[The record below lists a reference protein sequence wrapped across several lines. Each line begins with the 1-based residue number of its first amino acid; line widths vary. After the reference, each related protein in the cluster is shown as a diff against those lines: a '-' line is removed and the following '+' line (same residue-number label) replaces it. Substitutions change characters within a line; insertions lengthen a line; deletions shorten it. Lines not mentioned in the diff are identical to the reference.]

1 MFHYD
6 QSLQQNDEFRCTQ
19 KEPLSSSWVNINGI
33 NFCSGGWQRYL
44 FGLKAELGFKPD
56 AEENYVLIE
65 DPLLRLFDIWDIIFN
80 KQVRLFR
87 HQRIVYLSWLGNTV
101 FRVANSRRFGT
112 KGASSQNWECKLLQK
127 WVNKLNTWPRL
138 RCRIGNSVGNSG
150 SYFKRIYCW
159 RAVGEHTVLWFLIVH
174 SE

>member
-44 FGLKAELGFKPD
+44 FGLKAELGFKSD

-87 HQRIVYLSWLGNTV
+87 HQRRVYLSWLGNTV
-101 FRVANSRRFGT
+101 VQVANSGPFGC
-112 KGASSQNWECKLLQK
+112 KGGQNWEY
-127 WVNKLNTWPRL
+127 
-138 RCRIGNSVGNSG
+138 IFYESG
-150 SYFKRIYCW
+150 SIN
-159 RAVGEHTVLWFLIVH
+159 LIHDRDYEEKV
-174 SE
+174 SEFRKLFQLILLFMANILYNDF

>member
-1 MFHYD
+1 MVTESYRGYMISVETVIESDTSRLKSFHSMFHYD

-44 FGLKAELGFKPD
+44 FGLKAELGFKSD

-87 HQRIVYLSWLGNTV
+87 HQRRVYLSWLGNTV
-101 FRVANSRRFGT
+101 NQVANSERFG
-112 KGASSQNWECKLLQK
+112 CK
-127 WVNKLNTWPRL
+127 
-138 RCRIGNSVGNSG
+138 
-150 SYFKRIYCW
+150 
-159 RAVGEHTVLWFLIVH
+159 
-174 SE
+174 

>member
-44 FGLKAELGFKPD
+44 FGLKAELGFKSD

-87 HQRIVYLSWLGNTV
+87 HQRRVYLSWLGNTV
-101 FRVANSRRFGT
+101 VQVANSGPFGC
-112 KGASSQNWECKLLQK
+112 KGGQNWEYIFLRK

-138 RCRIGNSVGNSG
+138 RGKSVGISEVI
-150 SYFKRIYCW
+150 SIDSI
-159 RAVGEHTVLWFLIVH
+159 VHGEHTVQWFLTVY